1 MLLGSHLV
9 MKGPDNEI
17 FKTYKKSVGYQASD
31 SGNKNYEMGWFS
43 DEAITS
49 PNIIRIIA
57 GLSCM
62 ALLSIVT
69 VQTMS
74 WSNLSGPLANG
85 LTLNIIVS
93 LISIVGI
100 VVCRFWRLRVG

>member
-1 MLLGSHLV
+1 

-17 FKTYKKSVGYQASD
+17 FKTRKKSVGYPASD
-31 SGNKNYEMGWFS
+31 SGDRNYEPGWFS

-49 PNIIRIIA
+49 PNIIRVIA

-62 ALLSIVT
+62 AFLSIVT

-74 WSNLSGPLANG
+74 WSNLSGPFANG
-85 LTLNIIVS
+85 LSLIIIAS
-93 LISIVGI
+93 LISIVAI